1 MPELSVIYQTPDLI
15 VIEKPVGT
23 PSASDPSGDP
33 DAMSMTAALLSSQG
47 EKNTLWLIHR
57 LDRTVGGLLAFAR
70 TQTAAAELSSLIAG
84 REAVKEYLAVVEGS
98 PEPGVYRD
106 LLYKDARQ
114 GKAFVVSSPRR
125 GVKEAELICTPLA
138 SAPYRGTPLTLVSV
152 RLLTGRF
159 HQIRAQFSSRHTPL
173 VGDGKYGS
181 RIRETAHPALFCFHM
196 TFPRKA
202 PVDVYAL
209 PDLAAFPWNLFDKE
223 KYPCAPTS
231 E

>member
-1 MPELSVIYQTPDLI
+1 MPDLSVIYQTPDLI

-84 REAVKEYLAVVEGS
+84 RETVKEYLAVVEGI
-98 PEPGVYRD
+98 PEPSVYRD

-114 GKAFVVSSPRR
+114 GKAFVVASWRR
-125 GVKEAELICTPLA
+125 GVREAELICTPLA
-138 SAPYRGTPLTLVSV
+138 SVSYRGTPLTLVSV

-159 HQIRAQFSSRHTPL
+159 HQIRAQFAHHGLPL
-173 VGDGKYGS
+173 VGDRKYGTLADG
-181 RIRETAHPALFCFHM
+181 ETPIALWSHAIAFAHPDTGAAMAFRLPP
-196 TFPRKA
+196 PRIDPWTEFSAWEESA
-202 PVDVYAL
+202 P
-209 PDLAAFPWNLFDKE
+209 
-223 KYPCAPTS
+223 
-231 E
+231 